1 MPTINDR
8 IGSQNIIR
16 VLANASAPPTR
27 INNLIDVVSTKK
39 DETTADGYLLIW
51 DRTTQKYNLGN
62 DIPGGLNVQGITT
75 FISHVDFGEVNFS
88 GVTTAPS
95 FVATESIAMGATTV
109 ITAARQLQNI
119 ASLDATTT
127 ATIEAAVTNA
137 PNTFTDLQI
146 TGLSTFLG
154 ASRFD
159 SVATFNGGIN
169 APTGVATISSLNIA
183 DEITINEGGIDV
195 SGVTSTANLYVTGVS
210 TFYNA
215 DVVFQGAAAGQNM
228 TWDASENDLEF
239 SDDAR
244 LKFGNSDDLEIW
256 HSGNSAI
263 KNSTGDFKL
272 RSDSLMLK
280 RADDSESYLKATVNK
295 SVEIYYGMG
304 GSSAEKKFETTKE
317 GVLVSGGTTTGTLS
331 VTGVSTFVG
340 ESGHVG
346 LATFGGG
353 IDVVAGVTSF
363 REDIQ
368 FKGAAYDILWDQATS
383 KFKFNDSAQ
392 AVFGSASGGDLKIYH
407 QSGNSTIKNE
417 TGQFRI
423 AGNDLR
429 LQSQDSSEDYLL
441 AVDGGSVSI
450 FFNDV
455 KRLET
460 SSSGVNITDT
470 LNVAGVS
477 TFVGVST
484 FSGDVYVGG
493 DLYLKDDLVLD
504 NITGSSLKISGI
516 STFDGAIDAN
526 AGADISGGVG
536 LNVVGHTELDE
547 VNVSGVSTYAGAI
560 DANAG
565 VDISGGVGLNVVG
578 HTELDN
584 LNVSGVSTFA
594 ALLDANLGLNVSG
607 GTGFVASTAKIS
619 DLTSGRVVYSGAS
632 GELQD
637 SANLTFDGTEL
648 SVGLIDGGSY

>member
-62 DIPGGLNVQGITT
+62 DIPGSLNVQGIST
-75 FISHVDFGEVNFS
+75 FTSHVDLGEVNFS

-183 DEITINEGGIDV
+183 DEITINQGGIDV

-215 DVVFQGAAAGQNM
+215 DVIFQGAAAGQNM

-272 RSDSLMLK
+272 RSDSLILK
-280 RADDSESYLKATVNK
+280 RADDTEAYLKATVNK

-304 GSSAEKKFETTKE
+304 GASAEKKIETTKE
-317 GVLVSGGTTTGTLS
+317 GVLVSGGTTTGSLS
-331 VTGVSTFVG
+331 VTGVSTF
-340 ESGHVG
+340 SD
-346 LATFGGG
+346 
-353 IDVVAGVTSF
+353 DVKF
-363 REDIQ
+363 P
-368 FKGAAYDILWDQATS
+368 GAAYNIQWDQATS
-383 KFKFNDSAQ
+383 KFKFDDSAQ
-392 AVFGSASGGDLKIYH
+392 CVFGSASGGDLKIYH
-407 QSGNSTIKNE
+407 ASGNSTIKNE

-493 DLYLKDDLVLD
+493 DLYLSDDLVLD
-504 NITGSSLKISGI
+504 NITGNSLKI
-516 STFDGAIDAN
+516 T
-526 AGADISGGVG
+526 
-536 LNVVGHTELDE
+536 
-547 VNVSGVSTYAGAI
+547 GVSTFTGDAQFDGNVSIAGTLTYEDVTNVDSVGIVTAGKGVRVTTGGIVVTAGVSTFSGLVDINAGGRADTFAVEDLTSGRIVYAGAGGELQ
-560 DANAG
+560 DSSNLTYDGTTLTGTYFAHFLQATELRVSSLFNVTG
-565 VDISGGVGLNVVG
+565 VSTFTSGLEVVG

-584 LNVSGVSTFA
+584 VNVSGVAT
-594 ALLDANLGLNVSG
+594 VV
-607 GTGFVASTAKIS
+607 GTLTA
-619 DLTSGRVVYSGAS
+619 
-632 GELQD
+632 
-637 SANLTFDGTEL
+637 
-648 SVGLIDGGSY
+648 GLIDGGSY

>member
-1 MPTINDR
+1 
-8 IGSQNIIR
+8 
-16 VLANASAPPTR
+16 
-27 INNLIDVVSTKK
+27 
-39 DETTADGYLLIW
+39 
-51 DRTTQKYNLGN
+51 
-62 DIPGGLNVQGITT
+62 
-75 FISHVDFGEVNFS
+75 
-88 GVTTAPS
+88 
-95 FVATESIAMGATTV
+95 
-109 ITAARQLQNI
+109 
-119 ASLDATTT
+119 
-127 ATIEAAVTNA
+127 
-137 PNTFTDLQI
+137 
-146 TGLSTFLG
+146 
-154 ASRFD
+154 
-159 SVATFNGGIN
+159 
-169 APTGVATISSLNIA
+169 
-183 DEITINEGGIDV
+183 
-195 SGVTSTANLYVTGVS
+195 
-210 TFYNA
+210 
-215 DVVFQGAAAGQNM
+215 
-228 TWDASENDLEF
+228 
-239 SDDAR
+239 

-272 RSDSLMLK
+272 RSDSLILK
-280 RADDSESYLKATVNK
+280 RADDSEAYLKATVNK

-304 GSSAEKKFETTKE
+304 GASAEKKIETTKE

-484 FSGDVYVGG
+484 FSGDV
-493 DLYLKDDLVLD
+493 
-504 NITGSSLKISGI
+504 
-516 STFDGAIDAN
+516 
-526 AGADISGGVG
+526 
-536 LNVVGHTELDE
+536 
-547 VNVSGVSTYAGAI
+547 
-560 DANAG
+560 
-565 VDISGGVGLNVVG
+565 
-578 HTELDN
+578 
-584 LNVSGVSTFA
+584 
-594 ALLDANLGLNVSG
+594 
-607 GTGFVASTAKIS
+607 
-619 DLTSGRVVYSGAS
+619 
-632 GELQD
+632 
-637 SANLTFDGTEL
+637 
-648 SVGLIDGGSY
+648 